1 MKKLTITV
9 ICTILFK
16 LHIERHLKM
25 LDTTSI
31 TKVNSKKLN
40 KMEYEILLLLNFNL
54 FIEESLFAKY
64 KSGLLQC
71 SHDENPDNTLQT
83 KTTRV

>member
-40 KMEYEILLLLNFNL
+40 KMEYEEDITMGDVKNVCCTMGCAVE
-54 FIEESLFAKY
+54 I
-64 KSGLLQC
+64 
-71 SHDENPDNTLQT
+71 
-83 KTTRV
+83 